1 MSVNVVYDPAG
12 PTGWIT
18 ASLDSPNAPATLTI
32 SAASTAF
39 DVGTYRAT
47 VQVSA
52 PGATNSP
59 ASVSVTLSVAAAFTV
74 AYGTPTDKV
83 KVLDVNGT
91 YKPPTTVTDAA
102 GQPVTAALTY
112 VSRSSSVATVAAD
125 GTITARGT
133 GDAWITVT
141 SAGNPDSVFVIV
153 PLSPTAGVVRST
165 ITTWSLVPG
174 DTAFVNVVLDTRGL
188 TVGSGLF
195 AVSVQ
200 VQPSVFTT
208 IQYFTPS
215 STPTPLVN
223 NSSPGVLRVTVSS
236 ATGMTGS
243 VALVN
248 LKIVGRTSGL
258 AGWVTFTPLDVSGI
272 DGTDMTRQIT
282 STRLPLVI
290 K

>member
-1 MSVNVVYDPAG
+1 
-12 PTGWIT
+12 
-18 ASLDSPNAPATLTI
+18 
-32 SAASTAF
+32 
-39 DVGTYRAT
+39 
-47 VQVSA
+47 
-52 PGATNSP
+52 
-59 ASVSVTLSVAAAFTV
+59 
-74 AYGTPTDKV
+74 
-83 KVLDVNGT
+83 
-91 YKPPTTVTDAA
+91 
-102 GQPVTAALTY
+102 
-112 VSRSSSVATVAAD
+112 
-125 GTITARGT
+125 
-133 GDAWITVT
+133 
-141 SAGNPDSVFVIV
+141 
-153 PLSPTAGVVRST
+153 
-165 ITTWSLVPG
+165 
-174 DTAFVNVVLDTRGL
+174 
-188 TVGSGLF
+188 
-195 AVSVQ
+195 